1 MISRIL
7 NFQIYYGW
15 KKWRQKMIA
24 TFLWTHFL
32 IALPSHCASVIAF
45 PSSWIIL
52 SHFEKEILISSY

>member
-1 MISRIL
+1 MISRTL

-24 TFLWTHFL
+24 TFLWIHFL

-45 PSSWIIL
+45 PSNWIIL